1 MFETPYN
8 NLTNTI
14 GVGDVRPAGDGNC
27 GNTVFNVPKGKK
39 PAVKKD
45 AEKLTD
51 VTAPR
56 PLIVYT
62 DKK

>member
-1 MFETPYN
+1 MREKKKETK
-8 NLTNTI
+8 
-14 GVGDVRPAGDGNC
+14 A
-27 GNTVFNVPKGKK
+27 KK

-62 DKK
+62 DKKYRVKGYNTLINLLL